1 MIRNMERKTIVIT
14 GSTRGIGYGLSREFL
29 KRGHQILLN
38 GRDEVA
44 VSKTRAELKKLG
56 PHIASVAGDIQDE
69 NTFQELI
76 DQAVSNFGKIDI
88 WINNAG
94 IPQDQNYFFN
104 LSREDI
110 KRLVSVNITSL
121 MLGTWSAIRFFKS
134 QGFGKVFNME
144 GFGSDGRMMDKLSL
158 YGTSKRA
165 VQYFTKSVSK
175 EVKDKSIQVGV
186 LSPGMVRTD
195 FLMHGMATINEA
207 EKERNRKVFDIL
219 AEDVDVVA
227 EFLVSSLLV
236 STKKYDRIEFL
247 TKRRMIPKVL
257 KLMMLKPLKDGHI

>member
-1 MIRNMERKTIVIT
+1 MQRKTIVIT

-29 KRGHQILLN
+29 KRGHQLILN

-44 VSKTRAELKKLG
+44 VSKTVEELKRLG
-56 PHIASVAGDIQDE
+56 PQIAGVAGDIQDE

-76 DQAVSNFGKIDI
+76 DQAVSHFGKIDI

-94 IPQDQNYFFN
+94 IPQDQKYFSD

-110 KRLVSVNITSL
+110 KRLVSVNITAL

-165 VQYFTKSVSK
+165 MQYFTKSVSK
-175 EVKDKSIQVGV
+175 ELKDERIQVGV
-186 LSPGMVRTD
+186 MSPGMVRTD
-195 FLMHGMATINEA
+195 FLKQDLATINAA
-207 EKERNRKVFDIL
+207 EKERNKKVFDIL

-227 EFLVSSLLV
+227 EFLVSRLLV
-236 STKKYDRIEFL
+236 STKQYDRIEFL
-247 TKRRMIPKVL
+247 SKRRMIPKVL
-257 KLMMLKPLKDGHI
+257 KLMMLKPLKDEHI